1 MSDCI
6 SKCYVS
12 LEGSNLKY
20 KVRRKTYDYNS
31 DSGDGKTTQFQSH
44 YNTCHDV
51 IDVED
56 LMILDVSSYRK
67 KFNYRDVFCPNTHSD
82 THEEDMIPYVELL
95 SERYNDLLILGGVPA
110 ICSVKK
116 YSNRQVRFRTLRT

>member
-12 LEGSNLKY
+12 LVGSNLKY

-67 KFNYRDVFCPNTHSD
+67 KSIIGMSSV
-82 THEEDMIPYVELL
+82 
-95 SERYNDLLILGGVPA
+95 LIHTQ
-110 ICSVKK
+110 IHMK
-116 YSNRQVRFRTLRT
+116 RT